1 MALPQEE
8 RINHINDIEAYAIAL
23 SKKKQELCIS

>member
-8 RINHINDIEAYAIAL
+8 RINHIHEIEAYVTAL
-23 SKKKQELCIS
+23 TKKKQELCIS